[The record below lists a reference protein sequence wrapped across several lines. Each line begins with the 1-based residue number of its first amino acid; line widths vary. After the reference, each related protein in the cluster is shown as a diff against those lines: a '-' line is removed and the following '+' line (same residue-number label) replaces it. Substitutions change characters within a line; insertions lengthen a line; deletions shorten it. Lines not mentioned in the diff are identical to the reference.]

1 MTREERAA
9 YDRERN
15 KRWRKNNPEK
25 DRERRKRWKTNNPE
39 KFKKKKMKYRLKK
52 KYGITLLEYNSIL
65 FRQSGVCAI
74 CGNMEIGGKRLSVDH
89 DHNSGNIRGLLC
101 QSCNAGLGL
110 FKENIN
116 SLGAAISY
124 LMEYRA
130 SGAYSPHSKEI

>member
-1 MTREERAA
+1 MTREERLI

-15 KRWRKNNPEK
+15 KRWCKNNPEK
-25 DRERRKRWKTNNPE
+25 NREKQKRWRINNPE
-39 KFKKKKMKYRLKK
+39 KLKKEKVKYKLKK
-52 KYGITLLEYNSIL
+52 KYGITILEYNSML
-65 FRQSGVCAI
+65 FKQSGVCAI
-74 CGNMEIGGKRLSVDH
+74 CGNVATGGRRLSVDH
-89 DHNSGNIRGLLC
+89 DHASGNVRGLLC
-101 QSCNAGLGL
+101 QNCNAGLGL